1 MSVDKF
7 CDRLRRE
14 KGRVAVDHE
23 LFFAFELVFG
33 DLLQRVR
40 GAFRLTLKGGGDAP
54 FVEVGGNLRV
64 MRVGDDLDVL
74 GAGRRDRVQNVVEH
88 GAAADRVED
97 FGNTRAHSGAVTG
110 GEYDGS

>member
-1 MSVDKF
+1 MRVDDS
-7 CDRLRRE
+7 CDRLGCE
-14 KGRVAVDHE
+14 KGRIPVDHE
-23 LFFAFELVFG
+23 HLFACELVFG

-40 GAFRLTLKGGGDAP
+40 SALRLTLKGGGDAP

-74 GAGRRDRVQNVVEH
+74 GAGPRDRVQNVVEH
-88 GAAADRVED
+88 GAATDRVED
-97 FGNTRAHSGAVTG
+97 FGNTRAHPGAVTR